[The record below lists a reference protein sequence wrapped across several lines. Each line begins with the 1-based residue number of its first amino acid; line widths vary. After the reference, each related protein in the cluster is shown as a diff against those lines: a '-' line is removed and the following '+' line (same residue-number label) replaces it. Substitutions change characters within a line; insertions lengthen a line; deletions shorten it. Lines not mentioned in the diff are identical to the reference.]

1 MVVDFY
7 LLAQLGSEVDWL
19 RAAIHFLVG
28 RCAVAARIV
37 CLTVKDFA
45 AIARGQSIVACGK
58 RVAPF
63 RAELI

>member
-1 MVVDFY
+1 MAVDVY
-7 LLAQLGSEVDWL
+7 LLAKLGSEIDWL
-19 RAAIHFLVG
+19 RAAIDFLVG

-45 AIARGQSIVACGK
+45 AIARGQSVVACGK